1 MTDRDHDNMGEDAVP
16 PEHEQIEQLLAAH
29 ALNSLDGED
38 LREAERLLSE
48 HLPGCERCRESVP
61 VFRSLAA
68 ELALASL
75 PVDPPDTLLPR
86 LRREIQEV
94 PGLAK
99 GPATVA
105 PRRGVG
111 SWLSAAAAVAV
122 VGLSVWNVTLHV
134 RVGDISSRQ
143 KRIAEVTHLMAQPDA
158 RTVALDSERSEQRVL
173 LGYRETQVALFGS
186 DVPSPASGH
195 VYRLWVGESSRFQHV
210 VDFVP
215 EEGLVTV
222 LLPFDASRYD
232 EILITEEP
240 TGSAPT
246 VPIGPHRWSAVLSP
260 KFGAQ
265 GGTDAA

>member
-1 MTDRDHDNMGEDAVP
+1 MTDRDPMGEDAVP
-16 PEHEQIEQLLAAH
+16 PDHERIEQLLAAH
-29 ALNSLDGED
+29 TLNSLDGED
-38 LREAERLLSE
+38 QRETERLLTE
-48 HLPGCERCRESVP
+48 HLPGCERCRETLP
-61 VFRSLAA
+61 VFRAVAA
-68 ELALASL
+68 ELALSSL

-94 PGLAK
+94 QVPGK
-99 GPATVA
+99 GPAAA
-105 PRRGVG
+105 PRRGAG
-111 SWLSAAAAVAV
+111 SWLTAAAAIAV
-122 VGLSVWNVTLHV
+122 VGLTAWNVTLHV
-134 RVGDISSRQ
+134 RVGDINSRQ
-143 KRIAEVTHLMAQPDA
+143 QRIAAVTHLMAEPDA

-195 VYRLWVGESSRFQHV
+195 VYRLWVGESRRYHHV

-222 LLPFDASRYD
+222 LLRFDASRYD

-240 TGSAPT
+240 TGSAPFRPT
-246 VPIGPHRWSAVLSP
+246 GPHRWSAVLSP

-265 GGTDAA
+265 GGTGAA